1 MLYKAPQK
9 SYTDDTAMTQGVC
22 RNLIEHGRI
31 DQPTL
36 CKDFVREY
44 TRQSNRLYGDNV
56 ITVFKKLRNNK
67 FEDVLGPASEQFGG
81 KYRFSFF

>member
-1 MLYKAPQK
+1 
-9 SYTDDTAMTQGVC
+9 MTQGVC

-44 TRQSNRLYGDNV
+44 TKQSNRLYGDNV

-81 KYRFSFF
+81 KCQFPYLFLLP